1 MSDNILNDLEDFL
14 LGDTKRAVDFRTF
27 VSSEDYCNNPDIFEW
42 WFNEFSKVEDTTTE
56 LVLDG
61 SIGSGKSTL
70 GVYYFAYRVYLLF
83 AEGDPHH
90 RLSIPENSDIYGIY
104 FSVNLTTAKESGYN
118 LLYSIFQDCTW
129 FKRNCPIDKNISS
142 EIHFVGK
149 HFSIK
154 FASDFAHQLS
164 LNVWGFIL
172 DEANFRK
179 GVGKGMSEE
188 YAEVTELYQ
197 QLLDRQ
203 MSRFSRADGSVDG
216 LAILISSASYQTSFS
231 EKRKELMR
239 GSENFHSITG
249 VKYEITPWKYSS
261 EKFEVFIGAGTVP
274 PAIVNDEE
282 HRNLLIENSGLKGTG
297 QEESFFRKVPKN
309 LRKLF
314 ETNIVLALQ
323 NHCGVPSNMSSGF
336 MTNMNVLYDSYVND
350 IRPIFQSFDL
360 EASTEDNVELIEYVI
375 KENIEYADRPHS
387 LYLDLSL
394 QHDTG
399 ALCCFRHDGMI
410 NGVDVHTRVFSL
422 RIIPPH
428 FPFQTSIR
436 KIKQLILDLSQ
447 LINIVCFASDQFQ
460 SVQLRQEIQEIL
472 GLEDIRISLDSTDVP
487 HMHYV
492 RALVE
497 HRIRQIED
505 EQLRQECLE
514 AVHDWKKHRVT
525 KVSGGSDDVMQ
536 ANIGAFFISDT
547 FGRNAGSLEGLY
559 TEQHRLNLVGRTSL
573 KRVLKELGYS

>member
-1 MSDNILNDLEDFL
+1 MDVSILDSLESYL
-14 LGDTKRAVDFRTF
+14 LGANRRAVDFRTF
-27 VSSEDYCNNPDIFEW
+27 VSSEDFCNNPDIFEW
-42 WFNEFSKVEDTTTE
+42 WFNEFDKVGADTTE

-90 RLSIPENSDIYGIY
+90 RLLIPENSDIYGIY

-118 LLYSIFQDCTW
+118 LLYSIFQDCVW
-129 FKRNCPIDKNISS
+129 FKNNCPIDHNISS
-142 EIHFVGK
+142 EIHFIGK
-149 HFSIK
+149 HFAIK

-203 MSRFSRADGSVDG
+203 MSRFSRPDGSVDG
-216 LAILISSASYQTSFS
+216 LAVLISSASYQTSFS
-231 EKRKELMR
+231 EKRKELMK
-239 GSENFHSITG
+239 GAEHFHSITG
-249 VKYEITPWKYSS
+249 VKYEITPWKYSK
-261 EKFEVFIGAGTVP
+261 EKFEVFIGAGTVA
-274 PAIVNDEE
+274 PAIVQDEE
-282 HRNLLIENSGLKGTG
+282 HKKLLLENSGLVGTG
-297 QEESFFRKVPKN
+297 QEEKFFRKVPKN

-314 ETNIVLALQ
+314 EQNIVLALQ

-336 MTNMNVLYDSYVND
+336 MTNMNILYESYVND

-375 KENIEYADRPHS
+375 RENIEFADRPHS

-399 ALCCFRHDGMI
+399 ALCCYRHDGMI
-410 NGVDVHTRVFSL
+410 NGVDIHTRVFSL

-428 FPFQTSIR
+428 FPYQTSIR
-436 KIKQLILDLSQ
+436 KVKQLILDLSQ

-460 SVQLRQEIQEIL
+460 SVQLRQEIQEQL

-487 HMHYV
+487 HLHYI

-497 HRIRQIED
+497 HRIRQTED
-505 EQLRQECLE
+505 EYLRTECLE
-514 AVHDWKKHRVT
+514 AQHDWKKHRVM

-547 FGRNAGSLEGLY
+547 FGRNAGTIEGLY
-559 TEQHRLNLVGRTSL
+559 NESRRLNLVGGKSL
-573 KRVLKELGYS
+573 SRIQRELGYH